1 MAQNTT
7 HRTEIAEMVL
17 KFAGTLLIPVVL
29 AIIGYFGN
37 KILQHRQEVE
47 TRTRLYSEL
56 MSKREDADTA
66 LRKDMLRAIIE
77 AFFKPTAGSLEEK
90 VLNLELLT
98 YNFHESLY
106 LAPLFYHVE
115 RDIAASNATP
125 QDPNGAQYKQRLRRV
140 ARGVV
145 KRQMTVLQSAGA
157 TLHGTIGIGEIR
169 APLAQ
174 LPPEITWPEALHEKI
189 RYYTDPVHPEK
200 NYLAFRGVMS
210 TDESRALLALSA
222 EKIFRKAVT
231 ELARKSL
238 RLHHTAYPLDAWP
251 ADVDIPDAFAKK
263 LEYDDSTH
271 LVVFKGIMA
280 SDEHDA
286 LLGLSPEEPFQKAI
300 EALYHTSQQLRD
312 QRDDRT
318 YQLHMVQEATLSVDQ
333 IDRHYKLTVLEINL
347 RTQEIRVRLEVRAAP
362 THLGAAQRPGAARAN
377 ATPDEPLATAE
388 FWVGFYDFPMVD
400 NIRLP
405 NDQRCAV
412 VLDAFEEPMTQY
424 TLVCFPAS
432 RASLKEKPYYED
444 VLQRVLQARDTVPNR
459 APQRRP

>member
-1 MAQNTT
+1 MAPNAT
-7 HRTEIAEMVL
+7 HRAEIAEMVL
-17 KFAGTLLIPVVL
+17 KCAGTLLIPVVL
-29 AIIGYFGN
+29 AMIGYFGN

-47 TRTRLYSEL
+47 TRARLYSEL

-115 RDIAASNATP
+115 REIAAANA
-125 QDPNGAQYKQRLRRV
+125 GAQDATGASYKQRLRRV
-140 ARGVV
+140 ARSVV
-145 KRQMTVLQSAGA
+145 KRQLTVLQSAGA
-157 TLHGTIGIGEIR
+157 TLHGTIGLGEIR
-169 APLAQ
+169 APLAA
-174 LPPEITWPEALHEKI
+174 LPAEVTWPTALQEKI
-189 RYYTDPVHPEK
+189 RYHSDPAHPEK

-210 TDESRALLALSA
+210 TDECRTVLALSA
-222 EKIFRKAVT
+222 DPTFRKAVT
-231 ELARKSL
+231 ALSRKSL
-238 RLHHTAYPLDAWP
+238 HLHHTAYPLDAWP
-251 ADVDIPDAFAKK
+251 AEVDIPDAFAKK

-271 LVVFKGIMA
+271 LVVFKGIMS

-300 EALYHTSQQLRD
+300 EALYRTSQQLRE

-318 YQLHMVQEATLSVDQ
+318 YQLHMVQEATLSVDH

-347 RTQEIRVRLEVRAAP
+347 RTQEIKVRLEVRAAP
-362 THLGAAQRPGAARAN
+362 RDAAAARPPGPVRP
-377 ATPDEPLATAE
+377 TTSEEPLATAE

-412 VLDAFEEPMTQY
+412 VLDTFEEPMTQY

-444 VLQRVLQARDTVPNR
+444 VLQRVLHER
-459 APQRRP
+459 APVPDRAPPRP

>member
-1 MAQNTT
+1 MAPNAT
-7 HRTEIAEMVL
+7 HRAETAEMVL
-17 KFAGTLLIPVVL
+17 KVAGTLLIPVVL

-115 RDIAASNATP
+115 REIAASNAAP
-125 QDPNGAQYKQRLRRV
+125 PDANGAQYKQRLRRV

-169 APLAQ
+169 APLPE
-174 LPPEITWPEALHEKI
+174 LPAEVTWPTALQEKI
-189 RYYTDPVHPEK
+189 RYHSEPAHPEK
-200 NYLAFRGVMS
+200 NSLAFRGVMS
-210 TDESRALLALSA
+210 TEEGRTLLALSA
-222 EKIFRKAVT
+222 DKAFRKAVT
-231 ELARKSL
+231 TLSRTSL
-238 RLHHTAYPLDAWP
+238 HLHHTAYPLDAWP
-251 ADVDIPDAFAKK
+251 AEVEIPDAFATK
-263 LEYDDSTH
+263 LQYDDSTH
-271 LVVFKGIMA
+271 LLVFKGIMA
-280 SDEHDA
+280 PDERDA
-286 LLGLSPEEPFQKAI
+286 LTGLSTEAPFQQAI
-300 EALYHTSQQLRD
+300 QALYHTSQHPRE

-318 YQLHMVQEATLSVDQ
+318 YQVHMVQEATLAVEHLA
-333 IDRHYKLTVLEINL
+333 RHYKLTVLEINL
-347 RTQEIRVRLEVRAAP
+347 HTQEIKVRLEVRAAP
-362 THLGAAQRPGAARAN
+362 GDPAAARQPGPPRPTT
-377 ATPDEPLATAE
+377 TPDEPLATAE

-444 VLQRVLQARDTVPNR
+444 VLQRVLNGRETEPNH
-459 APQRRP
+459 APQRP